1 VLLFFVFLGALACG
15 GAAQDEAASGGAGA
29 SQASG
34 GGEGGESGGDIRV
47 SVDDPAEGAMVV
59 LDEQGRIG
67 FETNVRLELET
78 MPGTSGAAAQQ
89 LGQAIQAKMVEIR
102 TCYDRAV
109 ASDPEVEGSL
119 QLVLATDARGRASSE
134 VSRAGFT
141 GGRITE
147 CVTRLLQRLPR
158 TELPASA
165 RIQVVLIASNTMAAG
180 TRDVREHREHREQQG
195 GASPHPKG
203 CEPPAP

>member
-1 VLLFFVFLGALACG
+1 VLGCG
-15 GAAQDEAASGGAGA
+15 GGSTGDASSGGAGGEGSA
-29 SQASG
+29 G
-34 GGEGGESGGDIRV
+34 GEQGEGGDGGGDIQV
-47 SVDDPAEGAMVV
+47 HVDEPSEGTMVV
-59 LDEQGRIG
+59 LDEHGRIG

-78 MPGTSGAAAQQ
+78 MPGTSAAAASQ
-89 LGQAIQAKMVEIR
+89 LGQAIQAKMAEIR

-119 QLVLATDARGRASSE
+119 RLVLATDPHGRASTQNA
-134 VSRAGFT
+134 VAGFT

-158 TELPASA
+158 ADLPESA

-180 TRDVREHREHREQQG
+180 TREVREHREQQG
-195 GASPHPKG
+195 EHQ
-203 CEPPAP
+203 AP